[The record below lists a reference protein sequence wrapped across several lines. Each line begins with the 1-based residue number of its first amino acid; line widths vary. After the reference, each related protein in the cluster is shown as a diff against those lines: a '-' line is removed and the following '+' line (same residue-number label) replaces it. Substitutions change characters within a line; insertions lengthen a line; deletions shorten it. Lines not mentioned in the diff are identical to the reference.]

1 MHHHEMHHRETAKKK
16 DDESARFHA
25 GKAEPS
31 APTGHAGHGGHDGMV
46 ADFRRRFLICLAL
59 TAPVL
64 LLSPVIQRWLGLA
77 ALQFVGDA
85 YVLFVLSSFVFFYG
99 GWPFL
104 KGLVR
109 EVRRKQPGMMTL
121 ISVAIGAGYVY
132 SSSVVFGVRGE
143 LFFWEIVTLVDVM
156 LLGHWIEMKSVL
168 GASRAL
174 EELAALIPS
183 SAHKLLPDG
192 GTADVSVADL
202 VIGDRV
208 LVKPGEKIPADGRV
222 GSGESGVNEAMLP
235 GESKPV
241 SKKAG
246 DAAIGGA
253 VNGEGSLTVEIRK
266 VGKDSFISQVTELV
280 RQA

>member
-1 MHHHEMHHRETAKKK
+1 MHIMHHHEMHHRETAKKK

-31 APTGHAGHGGHDGMV
+31 AHAGHGGHDGMV

-109 EVRRKQPGMMTL
+109 EGRRKQPGMMTL
-121 ISVAIGAGYVY
+121 IFVAIGAGYVY
-132 SSSVVFGVRGE
+132 SSSVLFCVRGE

-174 EELAALIPS
+174 EELAVLIPS

-192 GTADVSVADL
+192 GTEDVPVADL

-208 LVKPGEKIPADGRV
+208 LVKPGEKIPADGRID
-222 GSGESGVNEAMLP
+222 SSESGGEEAMLTNK
-235 GESKPV
+235 SKPG

-246 DAAIGGA
+246 GAAIGGA
-253 VNGEGSLTVEIRK
+253 VSAEGSLTVEIRK